1 MTWSN
6 LSQIIESCI
15 FLFRK
20 VVFIFVMQYPEA
32 TENKTPNNTSTG
44 LGVQESVPLT
54 KEDDGLPIRVSRYK
68 QVVTKSIYLKL
79 SATTSRERHF
89 RNERNKCTISCQ
101 FQRKA
106 EHGLL
111 FFPPP
116 FFFSLHTATKQLCLS
131 R

>member
-1 MTWSN
+1 
-6 LSQIIESCI
+6 
-15 FLFRK
+15 
-20 VVFIFVMQYPEA
+20 MQYPEA

-89 RNERNKCTISCQ
+89 
-101 FQRKA
+101 QRSGINA
-106 EHGLL
+106 
-111 FFPPP
+111 P
-116 FFFSLHTATKQLCLS
+116 FLVS
-131 R
+131 